1 MSPGL
6 KSRAAD
12 ALPAGPHSFVWAP
25 EALTDIY
32 REGVN
37 LCVWRRGVDAR
48 LSAWL
53 SWLAGAQDLE
63 VIARLSGNALDL
75 RGPLARLQGEAMFEA
90 WLEDLNFLLR
100 LYADLMGAE
109 AVGVRLNT
117 LSSDMCPRFHV
128 DRVGVRLLCT
138 YAGPATEWLENSQ
151 VVRSALGATGEVPR
165 PGARVQTLERFDVAL
180 LKGEAWPGNTGN
192 GAVHRSPAI
201 AKDGLR
207 RLLLSIEAI

>member
-1 MSPGL
+1 MPSAMKL
-6 KSRAAD
+6 SRVD
-12 ALPAGPHSFVWAP
+12 APPSGPHSFVWTP

-32 REGVN
+32 RDGVN
-37 LCVWRRGVDAR
+37 LCVWRRGADTG

-53 SWLAGAQDLE
+53 TRLAGEQDLE
-63 VIARLSGNALDL
+63 VIARLSSDDLDL
-75 RGPLARLQGEAMFEA
+75 RGRLAGLPAGAMFEA

-100 LYADLMGAE
+100 LYTDLLGAE
-109 AVGVRLNT
+109 AVGVRLKT

-151 VVRSALGATGEVPR
+151 VIRGALGATGEVPR
-165 PGARVQTLERFDVAL
+165 LGARVQMLERFDVAL

-201 AKDGLR
+201 QKDGVR